1 MDTDDT
7 TTHAFDD
14 ELGRYLASIERD
26 DSYRVVR
33 TLKVSDAE
41 TTELVMFEGAGGGS
55 LGPFVR
61 KRIAADAR
69 IGGAY
74 ERLFRA
80 QKAGRRFEHLP
91 RIVDCRHAPDG
102 LDVVMEYIEGETL
115 AAVVRRLGPSVPL
128 ADAVMPTLCK
138 AVGELHAGFALPG
151 ERPVPV
157 IHRDLKPSNIMISG
171 AGPAPA
177 GRIAFSSLVLIDLG
191 IAREWREGA
200 DADTVKFGTRS
211 YAPPEQYGFGQTSAR
226 SDVYALGGLL
236 YFCVTGVDPEP
247 GLGPSALAEKAGV
260 PSRIAVVIERAMAFD
275 PAVRYG
281 SAVQMAAA
289 LSGANEDLHEG
300 TCKTRPAMPAAPH
313 ANLVRTSLHSL
324 SSRVRLRLRRRVG
337 LMDRLHRIPDG
348 LGRAWN
354 VLLYLALAL
363 LFWSSWL
370 ATFCPTGANV
380 NLPTWF
386 LALEYL
392 FMLDIGFATTTFVML
407 DKRRWRLRFPVLER
421 WRGKRLAVWYVG
433 INAVTMLVVSVIG
446 SGLSLI

>member
-41 TTELVMFEGAGGGS
+41 TTELVMFEGADGGS

-61 KRIAADAR
+61 KRIAASAR

-91 RIVDCRHAPDG
+91 RIVDCRHSSNG

-115 AAVVRRLGPSVPL
+115 EAVVRRLGPSVAL
-128 ADAVMPTLCK
+128 ADTVMPTLCK

-151 ERPVPV
+151 EAPVPV

-171 AGPAPA
+171 ADAAPA
-177 GRIAFSSLVLIDLG
+177 GRVALSSLVLIDLG

-200 DADTVKFGTRS
+200 DADTVKFGTRP
-211 YAPPEQYGFGQTSAR
+211 YAPPEQYGFGQTSVR
-226 SDVYALGGLL
+226 RDVYALGGLL

-247 GLGPSALAEKAGV
+247 GLGPSVLAEEAGV
-260 PSRIAVVIERAMAFD
+260 PERAATVIERAMAFD
-275 PAVRYG
+275 PAARYG
-281 SAVQMAAA
+281 SVAEMAAA
-289 LSGANEDLHEG
+289 LSGANGDSREDAYKE
-300 TCKTRPAMPAAPH
+300 RPSVPITHRVNP
-313 ANLVRTSLHSL
+313 VRSLSSL
-324 SSRVRLRLRRRVG
+324 PSSRVRLRLRRRVG
-337 LMDRLHRIPDG
+337 LMDRLHHVPDG

-354 VLLYLALAL
+354 VLLYLILAL
-363 LFWSSWL
+363 MLWSSWL

-392 FMLDIGFATTTFVML
+392 FMLNIGFATTTFVML
-407 DKRRWRLRFPVLER
+407 DKRRWRRRFPVLER
-421 WRGKRLAVWYVG
+421 WRGKRLVAWYVG
-433 INAVTMLVVSVIG
+433 INAVTMLIVSVIG
-446 SGLSLI
+446 SGLGLI